1 MLRVCCLIV
10 TLLTGPRDAEAQVA
24 LDSLSARIDPFV
36 EKPRV
41 LALTDIANEPDDQMS
56 LVRLLVYSNEY
67 DVEGLVATTSTW
79 MRERVR
85 PDVIYDVLDGYEQV
99 QRNLARHHAELPHR
113 GGVAGTG
120 DERSDRVWDGRRG
133 TRRGDPGRGADRT
146 RCRPTGP
153 APVWISVWGGANTLA
168 QALLHVRSKPTPAQL
183 EEFIAKLR
191 VYSISDQDDAG
202 PWIRREFPALHS
214 IVMPSTPDGDQ
225 YAYATVPAT
234 AWISAA
240 P

>member
-67 DVEGLVATTSTW
+67 DVEGLVATTSNW

-85 PDVIYDVLDGYEQV
+85 PDVIHEVLD
-99 QRNLARHHAELPHR
+99 
-113 GGVAGTG
+113 
-120 DERSDRVWDGRRG
+120 
-133 TRRGDPGRGADRT
+133 
-146 RCRPTGP
+146 
-153 APVWISVWGGANTLA
+153 
-168 QALLHVRSKPTPAQL
+168 
-183 EEFIAKLR
+183 
-191 VYSISDQDDAG
+191 
-202 PWIRREFPALHS
+202 
-214 IVMPSTPDGDQ
+214 
-225 YAYATVPAT
+225 
-234 AWISAA
+234 
-240 P
+240 